1 MSREAATATK
11 EPPAPAREAASSR
24 EAPSARDAATHSRD
38 AAPPREAP
46 ATPPRPPGPRKYRVV
61 VADDHSV
68 VRRGIRTLLESIP
81 GVEVCAEAANGAEAL
96 YWVGRE
102 RPDLVV
108 VDLTMPEKN
117 GLEVTR
123 LVREELPTTDVLIL
137 TMHFSEEV
145 AREVVRCGAR
155 GYLLKSDADIE
166 LIHAVRH
173 IQQHKPF
180 FTGKLAMSMA
190 ESFVRD
196 TGARND
202 NTNNDQP
209 LSARELEVVQLLASG
224 KSNKEAAAM
233 IGVSTRTVESHRN
246 HIMRKMDFR
255 SFSDLIRFAIRNN
268 LIQA

>member
-1 MSREAATATK
+1 MGMRFSNR
-11 EPPAPAREAASSR
+11 RSSVR
-24 EAPSARDAATHSRD
+24 A
-38 AAPPREAP
+38 
-46 ATPPRPPGPRKYRVV
+46 GPNC
-61 VADDHSV
+61 AQSV
-68 VRRGIRTLLESIP
+68 CLL
-81 GVEVCAEAANGAEAL
+81 
-96 YWVGRE
+96 RE

-117 GLEVTR
+117 GLKVTR
-123 LVREELPTTDVLIL
+123 LVREGSPTTDVLIL

-166 LIHAVRH
+166 LLHAVRH
-173 IQQHKPF
+173 IQQHKSF
-180 FTGKLAMSMA
+180 FTRKLAMSMA

-202 NTNNDQP
+202 NSNNDAP

-233 IGVSTRTVESHRN
+233 IGVSHARWKATATTSCEKWISTA
-246 HIMRKMDFR
+246 
-255 SFSDLIRFAIRNN
+255 SAT
-268 LIQA
+268 

>member
-24 EAPSARDAATHSRD
+24 EAPSGRDAATHSRD
-38 AAPPREAP
+38 AAPPRETP

-96 YWVGRE
+96 YYVGKE

-123 LVREELPTTDVLIL
+123 LVREELPTTNVLIL

-155 GYLLKSDADIE
+155 VYLLKSDADLE
-166 LIHAVRH
+166 LTPALRH

-196 TGARND
+196 TGAKND
-202 NTNNDQP
+202 SNSDQP
-209 LSARELEVVQLLASG
+209 LSARELEVVQLLATG

>member
-1 MSREAATATK
+1 MSRKAATATK
-11 EPPAPAREAASSR
+11 EPPVHPRDAAASSR
-24 EAPSARDAATHSRD
+24 ETIPSREAATHARD

-61 VADDHSV
+61 IADDHSV

-102 RPDLVV
+102 RPDLVI

-202 NTNNDQP
+202 SNNDQP
-209 LSARELEVVQLLASG
+209 LSARELEVVQLLATG

>member
-1 MSREAATATK
+1 MYK
-11 EPPAPAREAASSR
+11 IL
-24 EAPSARDAATHSRD
+24 
-38 AAPPREAP
+38 
-46 ATPPRPPGPRKYRVV
+46 
-61 VADDHSV
+61 VADDHPI
-68 VRRGIRTLLESIP
+68 VRRGLRSLLESQP
-81 GVEVCAEAANGAEAL
+81 DLQVCAEAGDGATAMEL
-96 YWVGRE
+96 VIKD

-108 VDLTMPEKN
+108 LDLTMPQKN

-123 LVREELPTTDVLIL
+123 LIREESPSTEVLIL
-137 TMHFSEEV
+137 TMHFSEEI
-145 AREVVRCGAR
+145 AREVLRCGAR

-202 NTNNDQP
+202 NSNNDQP

>member
-11 EPPAPAREAASSR
+11 EPPAPVREAAMPSR
-24 EAPSARDAATHSRD
+24 EPATPAREG

-61 VADDHSV
+61 VADDHSI

-196 TGARND
+196 TGAKND
-202 NTNNDQP
+202 NSNNDQP
-209 LSARELEVVQLLASG
+209 LSARELEVVQLLATG